1 MSEERH
7 EWIGKRAYALWEE
20 GGRQDGRDYE
30 NWLRATA
37 DRDLLEATRASS
49 DGSEVLNRTRRPVS
63 KEMRVVSS
71 SEKVLVVDDE
81 AEIRFNTV
89 AVLEDA
95 GYETFEAANASEALI
110 WLQKHDVKVVVTD
123 VNMPGHMDGM
133 GLAKKIRA
141 VWPKTRVIITS
152 GLVRLRATDVDEN
165 VTFLAKPVRDQRL
178 LEVIRS

>member
-1 MSEERH
+1 MSDERH

-123 VNMPGHMDGM
+123 VNMPAYGWNGPRQENQSSMAQDESNHH
-133 GLAKKIRA
+133 L
-141 VWPKTRVIITS
+141 WTSTLTRY
-152 GLVRLRATDVDEN
+152 GRGR
-165 VTFLAKPVRDQRL
+165 KRDFSR
-178 LEVIRS
+178 EAGS